1 MYYQMSNPW
10 YKSVE
15 TLNSDIFF
23 PLQNG
28 ADEVRLH
35 VKINEKAEGKDR
47 QISWNPTTIP
57 WDPTTIPWNPNP
69 WCTRCCYPYV
79 DCSSYPYCTCV
90 PKPWDDR
97 TAKKE
102 RTMKIKPNTHM

>member
-1 MYYQMSNPW
+1 MSNPW

-35 VKINEKAEGKDR
+35 VKIKEKAEGKDR
-47 QISWNPTTIP
+47 QHPIL
-57 WDPTTIPWNPNP
+57 P
-69 WCTRCCYPYV
+69 WCKPVGFSFYCPERRSPPCPRCCYPYV